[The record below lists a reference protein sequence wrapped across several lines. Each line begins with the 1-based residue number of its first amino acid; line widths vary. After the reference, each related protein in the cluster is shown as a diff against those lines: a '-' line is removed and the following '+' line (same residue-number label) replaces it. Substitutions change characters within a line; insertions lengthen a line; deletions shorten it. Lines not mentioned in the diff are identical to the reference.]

1 MRLRHVFLVLVLILV
16 GCSQDTDTYYTDNK
30 FIEARDERV
39 ISSDPKEKK
48 HTVVTGDTLVSIA
61 RQYNT
66 SAEAIRKKNN
76 LRDDSIHPGQV
87 LIIPQ
92 SYISTTTPEL
102 PKKSMEIP
110 DDEMLKAVRKIKDD
124 QSIIKNLIADI
135 SNRIPKDMKPSSWK
149 SIINIAIGSFIGVA
163 ILIGL
168 WLGFEKLYRIMRKVP
183 ENNESKLATEISNK
197 IIGNPHINQV
207 KNELVR
213 EIIGIGYP
221 PINFKQLYNELNTLK
236 DSINYLIN
244 TINRIESD
252 ISLLKERS
260 LTPTESDKVESA
272 LKDKIQT
279 HDEEHPPYLDDS
291 GKLRGYD
298 ESSVRYKAKREKP
311 LDGFG
316 IGEKFF
322 EEDIN
327 GDYVIIPDQYDSGK
341 GICYPLD
348 ISSLESGDLIY
359 PVEKS
364 ENTKGWKIER
374 YARCKKVGNKWALD
388 GVEGK
393 IRGSAGY

>member
-1 MRLRHVFLVLVLILV
+1 MGLKYGFLVLVLILV

-30 FIEARDERV
+30 LVEARDERV

-76 LRDDSIHPGQV
+76 LRDDSIHHGQV

-149 SIINIAIGSFIGVA
+149 SIINIATGSFIGVA

-168 WLGFEKLYRIMRKVP
+168 WLGFEKLYRIMRKIP
-183 ENNESKLATEISNK
+183 ENNEPQKLATEISNK
-197 IIGNPHINQV
+197 IIRNPHINQV

-236 DSINYLIN
+236 DNINYLIN

-272 LKDKIQT
+272 LKDKIESPDKQ
-279 HDEEHPPYLDDS
+279 PLPYLDDS
-291 GKLRGYD
+291 GKLVGYD
-298 ESSVRYKAKREKP
+298 RSSARYKAKREKP

-316 IGEKFF
+316 IGEKIF
-322 EEDIN
+322 EEDIDGN
-327 GDYVIIPDQYDSGK
+327 YVIIPDQYAPEK
-341 GICYPLD
+341 GTCYPLD
-348 ISSLESGDLIY
+348 TSSLESGDLIY
-359 PVEKS
+359 PLEKS

-374 YARCKKVGNKWALD
+374 YAKCKKVGNNWVLD

-393 IRGSAGY
+393 IKSSTG